1 MYYLL
6 DVYSLCVAYPE
17 PLADR
22 LYNET
27 KAFLEDHVSNLLK
40 QVKSG
45 GHKQVFSR
53 NCTFFKLEA
62 SGQLRLFPISN
73 CEKSNLLSV
82 AHFEQ
87 TQILRKILME

>member
-1 MYYLL
+1 MYFLP

-45 GHKQVFSR
+45 GHKQVIL
-53 NCTFFKLEA
+53 K
-62 SGQLRLFPISN
+62 
-73 CEKSNLLSV
+73 KSHLL
-82 AHFEQ
+82 
-87 TQILRKILME
+87 

>member
-1 MYYLL
+1 MYYLP

-45 GHKQVFSR
+45 GHKQVILKKSH
-53 NCTFFKLEA
+53 
-62 SGQLRLFPISN
+62 LF
-73 CEKSNLLSV
+73 
-82 AHFEQ
+82 
-87 TQILRKILME
+87 

>member
-1 MYYLL
+1 MTGLQVNCPNLSPDKLPKKPYSMYYLL

-45 GHKQVFSR
+45 GHRST
-53 NCTFFKLEA
+53 NDG
-62 SGQLRLFPISN
+62 S
-73 CEKSNLLSV
+73 
-82 AHFEQ
+82 
-87 TQILRKILME
+87 

>member
-1 MYYLL
+1 MYFLP

-45 GHKQVFSR
+45 GHKQVILKKSH
-53 NCTFFKLEA
+53 
-62 SGQLRLFPISN
+62 LF
-73 CEKSNLLSV
+73 
-82 AHFEQ
+82 
-87 TQILRKILME
+87 

>member
-1 MYYLL
+1 MYYLP

-40 QVKSG
+40 QVISG
-45 GHKQVFSR
+45 GHKQVILTKSH
-53 NCTFFKLEA
+53 
-62 SGQLRLFPISN
+62 LF
-73 CEKSNLLSV
+73 
-82 AHFEQ
+82 
-87 TQILRKILME
+87 

>member
-1 MYYLL
+1 MSCRP

-53 NCTFFKLEA
+53 NWTFF
-62 SGQLRLFPISN
+62 
-73 CEKSNLLSV
+73 
-82 AHFEQ
+82 
-87 TQILRKILME
+87 